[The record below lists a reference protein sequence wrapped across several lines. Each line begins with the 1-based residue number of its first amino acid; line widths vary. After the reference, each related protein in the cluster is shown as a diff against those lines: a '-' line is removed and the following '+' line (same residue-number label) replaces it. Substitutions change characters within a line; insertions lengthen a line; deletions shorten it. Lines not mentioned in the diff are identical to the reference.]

1 MLQDGIVLVDFQA
14 IFSYNNNM
22 SCLNNDLLIERL
34 ADEFY
39 ETPVKDIISFLEEVQ
54 IIHNYEDLEKM
65 SLQELLDLFV
75 DYSIECMGT
84 PYG

>member
-1 MLQDGIVLVDFQA
+1 MSIVDFRA
-14 IFSYNNNM
+14 GLSYNNSM
-22 SCLNNDLLIERL
+22 SCLNNDILIDRF

-39 ETPVKDIISFLEEVQ
+39 ETPVKDIISFLEEAT
-54 IIHNYEDLEKM
+54 IHDYEALEKM

-75 DYSIECMGT
+75 DYSIECIVT

>member
-1 MLQDGIVLVDFQA
+1 MLQDGLFLVDFRA
-14 IFSYNNNM
+14 NLSYNNSM
-22 SCLNNDLLIERL
+22 SCLTNDILIERF

-39 ETPVKDIISFLEEVQ
+39 ETQVKDIISFLEEATL
-54 IIHNYEDLEKM
+54 HDYEALEKM

-75 DYSIECMGT
+75 DYSIECIGT

>member
-1 MLQDGIVLVDFQA
+1 MLQDGIILVDFRA
-14 IFSYNNNM
+14 IFSYNNSM
-22 SCLNNDLLIERL
+22 SCLQNDILIERL

>member
-1 MLQDGIVLVDFQA
+1 MSIVDFRA
-14 IFSYNNNM
+14 DLSYNNSM
-22 SCLNNDLLIERL
+22 SCLNNDILIERF

-39 ETPVKDIISFLEEVQ
+39 ETPVKDIISFLEEAT
-54 IIHNYEDLEKM
+54 IHDYEALEKM

-75 DYSIECMGT
+75 DYSIECIGT